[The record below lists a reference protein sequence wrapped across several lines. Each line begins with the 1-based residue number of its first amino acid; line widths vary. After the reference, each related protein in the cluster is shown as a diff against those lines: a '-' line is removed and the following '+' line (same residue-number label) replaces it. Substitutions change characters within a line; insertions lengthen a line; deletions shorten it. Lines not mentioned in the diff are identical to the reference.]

1 MDWKK
6 VKTPDGAKIFLVHN
20 FTVMHKGTNYH
31 LEVDE
36 FADGSFSGH
45 GEHSTDKSTLLPS
58 ASGKSIEECVSNLL
72 VALKK

>member
-6 VKTPDGAKIFLVHN
+6 VKIPDGAKIFQAHS
-20 FTVMHKGTNYH
+20 FTVMHKGINYQV
-31 LEVDE
+31 EVDE

-58 ASGKSIEECVSNLL
+58 ASGKSLEECLSNLL
-72 VALKK
+72 AALKK